1 MLSTKK
7 KVNTSGNTSL
17 PRNTKKFKPNK
28 KTFWDWYG
36 GFEYFA
42 PGVLFKSS
50 GFFPPEH
57 CRHVGYVSPDPIMSP
72 TLSSNTFL
80 FSLVKI
86 ED

>member
-28 KTFWDWYG
+28 KLFGTG
-36 GFEYFA
+36 MA
-42 PGVLFKSS
+42 VLNILPPESFLKSS

-57 CRHVGYVSPDPIMSP
+57 CRHVGYVSPDPIMNP

>member
-1 MLSTKK
+1 MAVL
-7 KVNTSGNTSL
+7 NTL
-17 PRNTKKFKPNK
+17 P
-28 KTFWDWYG
+28 
-36 GFEYFA
+36 

-57 CRHVGYVSPDPIMSP
+57 CRHVGYVSPDPIMNP

>member
-1 MLSTKK
+1 MATQVSREIQKK
-7 KVNTSGNTSL
+7 SNQIKKLFGTGMAVLNTL
-17 PRNTKKFKPNK
+17 P
-28 KTFWDWYG
+28 
-36 GFEYFA
+36 

-57 CRHVGYVSPDPIMSP
+57 CRHVGYVSPDPIMNP